1 MDNTSGQGRLLS
13 LDSYRGFIIVLMVL
27 DHARSL
33 LWPTSD
39 PTGPMATDALLYWT
53 RWITHLCAPGFF
65 LLAGMSL
72 NLRLSRGPDANSG
85 TGKPQATWRA
95 SLHLVLRGLLL
106 IVLELLLFSPIWMA
120 ENVFLLQVMWAFGVA
135 MLAMAVFIWLPK
147 GFCLTAGILLA
158 LTGMPGIAALGDSV
172 IWQLLFGA
180 SRMVTL
186 GLEGIG
192 PFGDVSGTYLLYPI
206 APWLGVML
214 IGYGLPLFP
223 WRRQLLLRA
232 GSVLLG
238 AFVILRL
245 LPALIALIGQGDWSF
260 DWMAFF
266 RIEKY
271 PPEPLFLTVTLGLT
285 AWLLA
290 AFQIWPIKWLALL
303 GREPLTMYVL
313 HLVMLYGLSALI
325 DFDAVIG
332 IYGVW
337 IGLVALLLPIA
348 ALQKRG
354 EFWMR
359 KLRKNLLI
367 GILATM
373 VALSGCAGA
382 GAVASGEGDKAAGLK
397 PEQLVAQIDQEAL
410 KAHVTFL
417 SKEDGGRLAGSAGED
432 EAVAYLS
439 EQFEE
444 MGYTPET
451 LSFPYTGFTVNQLA
465 LEITGA
471 ELPVTGDLV
480 AHSNVLYYSASTAK
494 EGLQAPLV
502 SVGMGLDADF
512 EGVDVKGKIPVI
524 TRGVEPFYMK
534 VQRAARLGASAV
546 LFFDPEGEEPVK
558 ATLVE
563 PSEIPAV
570 SVATVIGESLN
581 AALSEG
587 KTLTAKLQV
596 DSQLENNSSEN
607 IVATLEAPGEVTQRI
622 IIGAHYDGVD
632 TPAAND
638 NGSGTAAVLELAKIL
653 KQYQANLTVD
663 VQFALFGAEESGLYG
678 SIAYVEDMS
687 SSDFKDTL
695 GMINLDMVGIGQGL
709 ELGTV
714 NSQEILPLAK
724 TLMSVSG
731 ELGLPAKQIEM
742 GRSDHVPF
750 AESGIPAVMLAAG
763 PVDNYHTD
771 EDTVE
776 AMDFSVLA
784 TNVEWVLRALVTPGV
799 LEAEGKA
806 VLQ

>member
-13 LDSYRGFIIVLMVL
+13 LDSYRGLIIVLMVL
-27 DHARSL
+27 DHTRSL

-65 LLAGMSL
+65 LLAGISL
-72 NLRLSRGPDANSG
+72 NLRLSRGPDAGIG
-85 TGKPQATWRA
+85 TGKPQATWRV
-95 SLHLVLRGLLL
+95 SLHLVLRGLML
-106 IVLELLLFSPIWMA
+106 ILLELFLFSPIWMG
-120 ENVFLLQVMWAFGVA
+120 ESNLLLQVMWAFGVA
-135 MLAMAVFIWLPK
+135 MLVMAVCIWLPK
-147 GFCLTAGILLA
+147 KLCLVGGILLA
-158 LTGMPGIAALGDSV
+158 LCGMPAIASLSDNLL
-172 IWQLLFGA
+172 WQLLFGA

-186 GLEGIG
+186 GLEGVG
-192 PFGDVSGTYLLYPI
+192 PFGNVSATYLLYPI

-214 IGYGLPLFP
+214 IGYGLPIYP
-223 WRRQLLLRA
+223 WRRRQLLIVGGA
-232 GSVLLG
+232 LLG
-238 AFVILRL
+238 SFALVRLVPVVIAFLD
-245 LPALIALIGQGDWSF
+245 QGDWTF
-260 DWMAFF
+260 NWMAFF

-271 PPEPLFLTVTLGLT
+271 PPEPLFLAATLGLT
-285 AWLLA
+285 AWLLTV
-290 AFQIWPIKWLALL
+290 FELRPIKWLALL
-303 GREPLTMYVL
+303 GREPLIMYVL

-325 DFDAVIG
+325 DLDAVIG

-337 IGLVALLLPIA
+337 IALVALLLPIA

-354 EFWMR
+354 KLWMR
-359 KLRKNLLI
+359 KLRRNLLI
-367 GILATM
+367 GLLATTL
-373 VALSGCAGA
+373 ALSGCTGA
-382 GAVASGEGDKAAGLK
+382 GAVATGSEDKGAGLN

-410 KAHVTFL
+410 RTHVAFL
-417 SKEDGGRLAGSAGED
+417 SKEDGGRLAGSEGED
-432 EAVAYLS
+432 AAVAYLS

-444 MGYTPET
+444 LGYTPET
-451 LSFPYTGFTVNQLA
+451 QSFPYTGFTVNQLA
-465 LEITGA
+465 LEITGT
-471 ELPVTGDLV
+471 ELPVAGDLV

-502 SVGMGLDADF
+502 SAGMGLDADF
-512 EGVDVKGKIPVI
+512 AGIDVKGKIPVI

-534 VQRAARLGASAV
+534 VQRAARLGATAV
-546 LFFDPEGEEPVK
+546 LFYDPAGEEPVK
-558 ATLVE
+558 ATLVQ

-587 KTLTAKLQV
+587 KTLTAKLLV
-596 DSQLENNSSEN
+596 DTQLENNESEN

-663 VQFALFGAEESGLYG
+663 IQFALFGAEESGLYG

-731 ELGLPAKQIEM
+731 ALGIPAKQIEM

-771 EDTVE
+771 EDTVD

-784 TNVEWVLRALVTPGV
+784 TNVEWVLRALVTPGM